1 MKTLESIRKNKE
13 VMEKT
18 IIGEHRGVNGRVLMR
33 VYLIKNRIGYY
44 IVFQHYKLRNRV
56 LMRVYLIKNRIGYYI
71 VFQHYKLR
79 NPYIIYPRDIELLLS
94 SNFQERSQIATKLL
108 SPIPSNHKKARRYLF
123 KALGIIKAREYL
135 NLVYS

>member
-1 MKTLESIRKNKE
+1 MENLESIRKNNGKFE
-13 VMEKT
+13 NTTNYKT
-18 IIGEHRGVNGRVLMR
+18 VVGEQRGVNGRVLMR

-44 IVFQHYKLRNRV
+44 IVFQHYKL
-56 LMRVYLIKNRIGYYI
+56 K
-71 VFQHYKLR
+71 
-79 NPYIIYPRDIELLLS
+79 NPYIIYPRDIETMLS

-108 SPIPSNHKKARRYLF
+108 TPIPSNHKKARRYLF